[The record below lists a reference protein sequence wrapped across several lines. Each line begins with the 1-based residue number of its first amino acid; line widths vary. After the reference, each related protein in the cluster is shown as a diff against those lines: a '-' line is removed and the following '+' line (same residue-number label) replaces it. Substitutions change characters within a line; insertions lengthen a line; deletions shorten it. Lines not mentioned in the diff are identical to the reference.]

1 MSENA
6 DKEPTSFAGRVT
18 ASFAGEKYDLLAES
32 FETTWG
38 FKSTSGKFFK
48 ISNRDLA
55 KALSDIVDSWEVWA
69 KLRLHVNSDNPDETL
84 VRFSRGHFSEGAH
97 KDLAEVQRR
106 GFLHLLNAIAYASR
120 HDGAYSS
127 GKWSRPL
134 TKEDYE
140 AALEIVKDFSEKAR
154 EFSGRSGKQAPA
166 LSSTSTRVTGGENR
180 LFYGA
185 PGTGKSYE
193 VWRQIDRDADPHFV
207 TVFHPDMQNS
217 DFIGTLKPGSDDEGN
232 VGYAFRPGPFARAV
246 ACAWA
251 NPAKKVYL
259 VIEELNRAVAAAV
272 FGELFQLLDRNPD
285 GSSCYDVD
293 FPSPEFE
300 QWYHEKANP
309 DAGRLSL
316 PPNLWILATMN
327 SADQGVYPLDTA
339 FRRRWRQIY
348 LPIDYSKAP
357 DTTLRYGT
365 PSGEASTGWR
375 QFVRALNNFLVS
387 NLEVGEDRLVGPRF
401 VDDRDLKD
409 GTVPGKLLIYLWD
422 DLLRHHGRADLF
434 DGSIKTYGEL
444 DKRSTLRERIFS
456 DKFLATIG
464 GNTPEAG
471 VAHYEA
477 GA

>member
-1 MSENA
+1 MSGNA
-6 DKEPTSFAGRVT
+6 DKEPTSFARRVT
-18 ASFAGEKYDLLAES
+18 GSFTGERYGLLAES

-55 KALSDIVDSWEVWA
+55 KALLDIVDSWEAWA
-69 KLRLHVNSDNPDETL
+69 KLRLHVNSDNPDDTL

-127 GKWSRPL
+127 AQWSQPL

-154 EFSGRSGKQAPA
+154 ELSGRSGKQASA
-166 LSSTSTRVTGGENR
+166 ILRVSTRVTGGENR

-193 VWRQIDRDADPHFV
+193 VWRQINRDADPHFV

-217 DFIGTLKPGSDDEGN
+217 DFAGTLKPGAVGEAG

-272 FGELFQLLDRNPD
+272 FGELFQLLDRAPD
-285 GSSCYDVD
+285 GSSCYEVD

-300 QWYHEKANP
+300 RWYHENADP
-309 DAGRLSL
+309 AAERLSL
-316 PPNLWILATMN
+316 PSNLWILATMN

-357 DTTLRYGT
+357 DAEIGYVSQAGRQATD
-365 PSGEASTGWR
+365 WR
-375 QFVRALNNFLVS
+375 SFVEALNGFLVE
-387 NLEVGEDRLVGPRF
+387 EVGVNEDRLIGPRF
-401 VDDRDLKD
+401 VDENDL
-409 GTVPGKLLIYLWD
+409 GGGELPGKLLIYLWD
-422 DLLRHHGRADLF
+422 DLLRHHASNPLF
-434 DGSIKTYGEL
+434 HESVRTYGDL
-444 DKRSTLRERIFS
+444 HRRLGANQQVFS
-456 DKFLATIG
+456 EQFLAKQTAGSSVLKIPE
-464 GNTPEAG
+464 TPG
-471 VAHYEA
+471 SS
-477 GA
+477 